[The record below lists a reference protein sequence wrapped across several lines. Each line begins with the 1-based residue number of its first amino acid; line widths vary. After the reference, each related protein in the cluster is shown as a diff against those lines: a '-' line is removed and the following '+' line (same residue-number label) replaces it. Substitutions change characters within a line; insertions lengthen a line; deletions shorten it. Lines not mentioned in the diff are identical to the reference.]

1 MVITERSTYMECIS
15 VTLTELLL
23 AGCKRA
29 SAAPYTLSMMAERAK
44 QRRMLAA
51 LEDWRIADI
60 GLTRAEVMREAAKPF
75 WKA

>member
-1 MVITERSTYMECIS
+1 MECIS
-15 VTLTELLL
+15 VTLSELLL

-29 SAAPYTLSMMAERAK
+29 CAVPYTLAMMAKRAK

-51 LEDWRIADI
+51 LEDWQITDI
-60 GLTRAEVMREAAKPF
+60 GLTRAEAMREAAKPF